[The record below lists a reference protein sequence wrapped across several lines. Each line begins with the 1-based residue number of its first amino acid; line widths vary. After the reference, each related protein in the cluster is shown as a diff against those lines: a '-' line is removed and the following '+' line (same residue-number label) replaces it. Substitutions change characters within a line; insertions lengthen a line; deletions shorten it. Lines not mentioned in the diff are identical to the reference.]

1 MTSQEYKTL
10 RERLDLTQGEL
21 ASRLGVS
28 RKTINSRENGAR
40 ITHEAALALWALWVD
55 GRETLRKE
63 LSEVDG

>member
-1 MTSQEYKTL
+1 MTSDEYKML

-40 ITHEAALALWALWVD
+40 ITYEAALALRMLWEQARD
-55 GRETLRKE
+55 QLRSE
-63 LSEVDG
+63 LTDKR